1 MMIQIYRVQT
11 MTSRP
16 KLIKSPSDF
25 SCASCLVNS
34 LCLSTGSFDHQTF
47 TAIDGIIERKKNYQ
61 KASIIYKAG
70 DELKNLYAIRS
81 GGVKIYSINEHGEEQ
96 ITSFH
101 MPGDLIGF
109 DAIADNRHLSFAQT
123 LETSNICE
131 IPFEQLMRLA
141 SRYPALNV
149 RLLKLISAEI
159 SVKKNLMMMISKQT
173 AEQRLATFIVHL
185 SDNLKR
191 RNLSGN
197 EIKLPM
203 TRYEIGNYISLTVET
218 ISRLL
223 SKFRQKQ
230 IISVKGKYIT
240 IINHEKLREIVES

>member
-1 MMIQIYRVQT
+1 

-159 SVKKNLMMMISKQT
+159 SVKKNLMMMTIKY
-173 AEQRLATFIVHL
+173 
-185 SDNLKR
+185 LKE
-191 RNLSGN
+191 N
-197 EIKLPM
+197 I
-203 TRYEIGNYISLTVET
+203 
-218 ISRLL
+218 
-223 SKFRQKQ
+223 
-230 IISVKGKYIT
+230 
-240 IINHEKLREIVES
+240 